1 MADATPPGPMIAY
14 LGPAPEPLC
23 QASVNLTVNE
33 HPMVAEAA
41 VVTFMTIAMQRQVE
55 RADSS
60 RGTAPVLR
68 ISADSARGPLQFE
81 VPLWHLQD
89 LGVMALLQVVAAT
102 SFEAICHNPVYLLH
116 SQHSAGR
123 LSDCATSRADQI
135 LGLAAVDLQH
145 AITFG

>member
-1 MADATPPGPMIAY
+1 MAESVPMITY

-23 QASVNLTVNE
+23 PASVSLTVNE
-33 HPMVAEAA
+33 HPIVAEAA
-41 VVTFMTIAMQRQVE
+41 VVTSMTIAMQRQVV

-60 RGTAPVLR
+60 RGAAPVLR
-68 ISADSARGPLQFE
+68 VNTDSARGPLQFE

-89 LGVMALLQVVAAT
+89 LGVMALLETVGAT
-102 SFEAICHNPVYLLH
+102 SFETICHNPVYLLH
-116 SQHSAGR
+116 SRHSSGR

-135 LGLAAVDLQH
+135 LGLASVDLQH